1 MTEKT
6 MNKTRLY
13 VLIRACYL
21 REKLDTFI
29 EEMFNKE
36 IMSLSVDLL
45 ELVAHWIDTFDL
57 DPDHI
62 LENEEDERESEATVE
77 DKENIGE
84 KENIDQKKKL
94 AEKKNIGRTS
104 GSVFF

>member
-6 MNKTRLY
+6 KNKTRLY

-21 REKLDTFI
+21 REKLDAFI
-29 EEMFNKE
+29 EDVFNKE
-36 IMSLSVDLL
+36 PMSLSVDLL
-45 ELVAHWIDTFDL
+45 ELLSNWLENFDIDTEDT
-57 DPDHI
+57 I
-62 LENEEDERESEATVE
+62 AEDERESEVAVE

-94 AEKKNIGRTS
+94 AEKKNIGRAP